1 MAVEAVAVLEAAQE
15 MLVAVAAA
23 VVQVAQAHKVLKMLK
38 VMAAHLALTHL
49 TQTANR

>member
-49 TQTANR
+49 TQTVNR